1 MNMKSILL
9 GTAAGLMVASA
20 ANAADLPGE
29 AAPAAVDYVKVCD
42 TFGAGFFYI
51 PGTETCL
58 DVSGRVRFTVSAKDG
73 DLDDDASGEQNYK
86 FSADARV
93 DFDARTATEYG
104 QLRSFFRIKTG
115 DGTSTAIDKAFIQ
128 LGYLTVGY
136 AANFLDSF
144 GGLYGDNDRNQG
156 GSTNLQ
162 ISVLA
167 DNLGGGFYAGLQV
180 RDSDSELAKA
190 FGDDKSPVLEGIVG
204 LTGQAWGSAAV
215 AAAYDS
221 DKESLKVKG
230 SVTANIAEG
239 FAATATATYFDSVST
254 ASDGAYLGLGVS
266 YAATSAATVYANGQV
281 FMADAA
287 ATKDTWGVTAGVD
300 YTVTAG
306 LVATAEVTYDDNG
319 TKGTTAGLLRL
330 TRSW

>member
-1 MNMKSILL
+1 MKLSSYLL
-9 GTAAGLMVASA
+9 GSAAALFVASA

-58 DVSGRVRFTVSAKDG
+58 DVSGRVRFTVSASDA
-73 DLDDDASGEQNYK
+73 DLDTGVTGDQNYK

-104 QLRSFFRIKTG
+104 QLRSFFRIKTTDDAG
-115 DGTSTAIDKAFIQ
+115 TAIDKAFIQ

-144 GGLYGDNDRNQG
+144 GGLYGDSDRNYG

-162 ISVLA
+162 VSVLA

-180 RDSDSELAKA
+180 RDSASTLAKA
-190 FGDDKSPVLEGIVG
+190 FGDDVSPVVEGIVG

-215 AAAYDS
+215 AAAYNS
-221 DKESLKVKG
+221 DEESLVVKG
-230 SVTANIAEG
+230 AVTANLAEG
-239 FAATATATYFDSVST
+239 FETT
-254 ASDGAYLGLGVS
+254 ASATFIDDVGSEDGTWLGLGVS
-266 YAATSAATVYANGQV
+266 YAASSAATVYANGRYQL
-281 FMADAA
+281 ADVGE
-287 ATKDTWGVTAGVD
+287 DTWGVTAGVG
-300 YTVTAG
+300 YTVVAG
-306 LVATAEVTYDDNG
+306 LVATAEVTYDDDG
-319 TKGTTAGLLRL
+319 TDGTTAGLLRL
-330 TRSW
+330 TRNW